1 MSEGLPKLSLNS
13 TAKTALIRGAPWVFS
28 NQIVMSAAARAL
40 PPGSLVKLTEP
51 QGRIIGLY
59 HFNPH
64 SLIAARLL
72 SRNHDRAIDSAFF
85 AERIARALKLRER
98 VIGGVYYRLVHAEG
112 DALPGLVID
121 RYDDTVII
129 QPNTA
134 GMDTQIDAIVAAIRR
149 VLAPERIGIA
159 ADGRARGLEGLEP
172 IANWVLGEVKDTLPD
187 QINVQENGL
196 HYFADPLGGQKTGW
210 FYDHRA
216 NRATMAKLTRNLR
229 VLDLYSYTGGFA
241 LACLAGGA
249 TAVVSVDRSA
259 PALALATKAAAAN
272 GVADRWRGES
282 AEIFAWLE
290 TNEDKYDV
298 VMADPPAF
306 AKAKRDV
313 PAALKGYEKLAKM
326 ATQSVAPGGFLS
338 IASCS
343 HHIEEAAF
351 LTATAAGIRAGGRA
365 ASLIHRSGADADHP
379 IHPLLPQTAYL
390 KFLVY
395 ALD

>member
-1 MSEGLPKLSLNS
+1 MSENLPKLSLNS
-13 TAKTALIRGAPWVFS
+13 AAKTALVRGAPWVFS
-28 NQIVMSAAARAL
+28 NQIVMSAAARDL
-40 PPGSLVKLTEP
+40 PPGSMVRLAEP

-72 SRNHDRAIDSAFF
+72 SRNHDRAIDSHFF

-98 VIGGVYYRLVHAEG
+98 VIGGTHYRLVHAEG

-121 RYDDTVII
+121 RYGDTVII

-134 GMDTQIDAIVAAIRR
+134 GMDAQIDAIVTAVQR

-172 IANWVLGEVKDTLPD
+172 IASWVHGGATD
-187 QINVQENGL
+187 QLDVRENGL
-196 HYFADPLGGQKTGW
+196 LYYADPLGGQKTGW

-216 NRATMAKLTRNLR
+216 NRASMAKLTRNAR

-241 LACLAGGA
+241 LACLAGSA
-249 TAVVSVDRSA
+249 ASVVSIDRSA
-259 PALALATKAAAAN
+259 PALALASKAAADN
-272 GVADRWRGES
+272 GMADRWRGES
-282 AEIFAWLE
+282 AEIFSWLE
-290 TNEDKYDV
+290 ANNDKFDV

-313 PAALKGYEKLAKM
+313 PTALKGYEKLAKM
-326 ATQSVAPGGFLS
+326 ATQAVAPGGFLS

-343 HHIEEAAF
+343 HHIEDAAF

-365 ASLIHRSGADADHP
+365 ASLIHRAGADADHP

-390 KFLVY
+390 KFLVF